1 MSINLNL
8 TTSYNAEIISAIA
21 NENTNSAKSN
31 LSSVYD
37 SADINID
44 AAVVSLST
52 SGKAKINAMINKS
65 LMLSKQS
72 QNPNVSAAD
81 RARAMN
87 ERRHLRAEINAIKME
102 GSSTSVTAD
111 IDTENADKMIAEAR
125 EDILRNAEESMMA
138 QNVNRD
144 NVLQLL

>member
-1 MSINLNL
+1 MNMNFNL
-8 TTSYNAEIISAIA
+8 TTSYNADVLSAIA
-21 NENTNSAKSN
+21 AENTNSAKSN

-81 RARAMN
+81 RARAAN
-87 ERRHLRAEINAIKME
+87 ERSHLRAEINALKME
-102 GSSTSVTAD
+102 GTTETSDTD
-111 IDTENADKMIAEAR
+111 IDTENADKVIAESAKN
-125 EDILRNAEESMMA
+125 ILRNAEESLKA
-138 QNVNRD
+138 QNANRD

>member
-1 MSINLNL
+1 MSMNLNL
-8 TTSYNAEIISAIA
+8 TTSYHAEIMSAIA
-21 NENTNSAKSN
+21 AENKNSAKSN

-81 RARAMN
+81 RARAAN
-87 ERRHLRAEINAIKME
+87 ERSHLRAEINAIKME
-102 GSSTSVTAD
+102 SASTPATTD
-111 IDTENADKMIAEAR
+111 IETENADKIIAESAENIR
-125 EDILRNAEESMMA
+125 RNAEESLKA
-138 QNVNRD
+138 QNTNRD